1 VAATLP
7 EEAWI
12 RVSAGVGSKGYR
24 LYDWACVLL
33 AEPQASGAQPQARRW
48 LLMRRSIDDPTK
60 LVYYLGY
67 EPAQT
72 TMSELIRIAGRR
84 WAIEDS
90 FEAAKGGVGLEEYE
104 VRKWDGWHRHITLC
118 LLAHA
123 YLVVLRSVTEH
134 DDEEEEGRSR

>member
-1 VAATLP
+1 
-7 EEAWI
+7 
-12 RVSAGVGSKGYR
+12 
-24 LYDWACVLL
+24 
-33 AEPQASGAQPQARRW
+33 
-48 LLMRRSIDDPTK
+48 MRRSIDDPTK